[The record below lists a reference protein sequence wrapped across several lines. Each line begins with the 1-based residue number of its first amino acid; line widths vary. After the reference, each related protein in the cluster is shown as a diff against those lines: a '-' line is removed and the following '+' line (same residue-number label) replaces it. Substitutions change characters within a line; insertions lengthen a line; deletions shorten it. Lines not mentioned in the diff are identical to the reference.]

1 MDWLDRMEKVIEY
14 IESNLDKE
22 INYETIAEISC
33 CSVYN
38 FQRIFSFLFNI
49 PLSEYI
55 RNRRL
60 TAAAAELRK
69 SNIRVIDVAVKY
81 QYESQESFSRAF
93 QKFHGV
99 TPAAVKKKA
108 CVLSI
113 YPKASVNFNEKRVT
127 QMLNQQTD
135 SLLLQRNESQRL
147 FFQGVKG
154 PGTLRAAMSM
164 WSYLEFVGLGHDVYQ
179 TYTILSALTGELF
192 SPAVTLCQPSGISR
206 MLTVMGFEYEIYTA
220 YKTDS
225 NYLGEAAMK
234 QIAVENLS
242 KNKQPVIVVTG
253 DGDWCFGGTV
263 VGYKNGGDT
272 LVNWGYF
279 PFDDSQN
286 PQPILTQNEHWY
298 VEDGTVLAVI
308 GKRKTMPDFE
318 NVYRAGVKAA
328 VADLSENYR
337 VANKVFYDEWQRVL
351 LQSIDEIISEVKQT
365 HKIPCTWEALKGDDL
380 TSAEIEKS
388 LLEIVDPLWCDY
400 AERRFY
406 AARFLQQA
414 MTFFPQAKEDL
425 LKAAELFDTIHNLMY
440 EYIAKVDHMAG
451 TNFINEAKFRN
462 PAVRKEMAA
471 IVEQCRLNE
480 QKAIQYLKNAV
491 SKDI

>member
-1 MDWLDRMEKVIEY
+1 MDWINRMDKVIEY
-14 IESNLDKE
+14 IERNLDSE
-22 INYETIAEISC
+22 INYETIAKIAC

-38 FQRIFSFLFNI
+38 FQRIFSFLFNM

-60 TAAAAELRK
+60 TAAAAELRE
-69 SNIRVIDVAVKY
+69 SNIRVIDAAVKY

-99 TPAAVKKKA
+99 TPTAAKKKE

-113 YPKASVNFNEKRVT
+113 CPKASVNFNEKRVT
-127 QMLNQQTD
+127 QMCNQETD
-135 SLLLQRNESQRL
+135 SMLLQRNESKRL

-164 WSYLEFVGLGHDVYQ
+164 WSYLEFVGIAHDACQ

-192 SPAVTLCQPSGISR
+192 SPAVTLCLPSGISR
-206 MLTVMGFEYEIYTA
+206 MLDVMGFEHEIYTA
-220 YKTDS
+220 YKASS
-225 NYLGEAAMK
+225 NYLDKTAMK
-234 QIAVENLS
+234 RVIVENLS
-242 KNKQPVIVVTG
+242 KKKQPAIVVTG
-253 DGDWCFGGTV
+253 GGDWCFGGTV
-263 VGYKNGGDT
+263 IGYENGGET
-272 LVNWGYF
+272 LVNWSYF

-286 PQPILTQNEHWY
+286 PQPILNQNSHWY
-298 VEDGTVLAVI
+298 AENETVLAVI
-308 GKRKTMPDFE
+308 RGRKTLSGLE

-337 VANKVFYDEWQRVL
+337 AANQKFYADWQHVL
-351 LQSIDEIISEVKQT
+351 LQSMEETVLEAKQT
-365 HKIPCTWEALKGDDL
+365 RKIPCTWEMLQDNVL
-380 TSAEIEKS
+380 TSAEIEKT

-406 AARFLQQA
+406 AARFLEQA
-414 MTFFPQAKEDL
+414 AVFLPKAKADL
-425 LKAAELFDTIHNLMY
+425 AKAMELFDEIHNLMY
-440 EYIAKVDHMAG
+440 AYIAKVDHSAG
-451 TNFINEAKFRN
+451 TDFINVDKFRDS
-462 PAVRKEMAA
+462 AVRREMAA

-480 QKAIQYLKNAV
+480 QKAVQYLKRAE
-491 SKDI
+491 D